1 MMGKLRTGP
10 AFIYFAPFPKFTQG
24 FPGKLGTVSHVRVF
38 VLDPM

>member
-1 MMGKLRTGP
+1 MVP
-10 AFIYFAPFPKFTQG
+10 HDFALLFFCSILPKFTQG